1 MLYALARLLQLAG
14 MIALILGSA
23 GNAANKIET
32 WTMYQ
37 FLFAGV
43 GLFIIGYWL
52 QQSVG
57 KK

>member
-14 MIALILGSA
+14 MIALPLGIA
-23 GNAANKIET
+23 GNISEKISVSA
-32 WTMYQ
+32 MYQ
-37 FLFAGV
+37 FLIVGV
-43 GLFIIGYWL
+43 VLFVAGYWL